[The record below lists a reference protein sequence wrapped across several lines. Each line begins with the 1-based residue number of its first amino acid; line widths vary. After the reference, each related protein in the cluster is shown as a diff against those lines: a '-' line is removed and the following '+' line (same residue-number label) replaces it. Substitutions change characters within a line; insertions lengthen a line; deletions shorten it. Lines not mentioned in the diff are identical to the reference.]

1 MEEFFGYK
9 ETIKL
14 GEVHGF
20 IKGHEG
26 LLQSIDVSP
35 ENSDIEENAETN
47 SATVSKN
54 DLVPQKTDELTREDL
69 KKCVKNFMQLIQQQ
83 EATKKEFT
91 SAIDRLIAEKEKQQA
106 QTALNQTGIEYSG
119 SVKNT
124 DAEVASLWKRIIKSE
139 KENAVLKTQL
149 EAEKREATLK
159 HEAAM
164 EMKRVE
170 MEHLKKQMDIYISSL
185 EELRKENETLLQEN
199 EELKHKTQ
207 SIRYEQIQSRLGI
220 LHNQKKENQ

>member
-1 MEEFFGYK
+1 
-9 ETIKL
+9 
-14 GEVHGF
+14 
-20 IKGHEG
+20 
-26 LLQSIDVSP
+26 
-35 ENSDIEENAETN
+35 
-47 SATVSKN
+47 
-54 DLVPQKTDELTREDL
+54 
-69 KKCVKNFMQLIQQQ
+69 MQLIQQQ

-159 HEAAM
+159 PEAAM